1 MFLTGYHPSAQ
12 HTQQDTTRASLHGL
26 SRVVHWSP
34 AEGTEV
40 LELSFCDWEAEERPQ
55 RPRGWCACYPDTG
68 QTQSGRVPAR
78 NRKGRFPRRL
88 RGTQNMRRGL
98 GARQVL
104 PPASAQHPELPAGR
118 GDDSPAQPSASFQGR
133 WSTWAQARLLEASSR
148 LPDIDEGEQRRRR
161 RLCVSA

>member
-1 MFLTGYHPSAQ
+1 MLATLTQGFVFL
-12 HTQQDTTRASLHGL
+12 
-26 SRVVHWSP
+26 
-34 AEGTEV
+34 
-40 LELSFCDWEAEERPQ
+40 
-55 RPRGWCACYPDTG
+55 
-68 QTQSGRVPAR
+68 QTQSGRVLAR

-88 RGTQNMRRGL
+88 TQNMRRGL

-104 PPASAQHPELPAGR
+104 LPASAQHPELPGGR

-148 LPDIDEGEQRRRR
+148 LLDIDEGEQRQRT